1 MTGAFLRMTR
11 GLWGSTHPGPTL
23 VVTVLAA
30 ALSVAAGL
38 SLGRIVLLALAVF
51 AGQLSVGLS
60 NDALDA
66 GRDRAVGRTD
76 KPIARGDISLRTA
89 WVAAVLAV
97 VLALALSAP
106 LGLGML
112 AAHGI
117 FLASAWSYNAGLKAT
132 PISILP
138 FILGFGAFPTFAT
151 FAAHDPQLAAP
162 WALLA
167 GGALGA
173 AIHLTNVLPDLDDDA
188 RTGISGLPHRLGARP
203 SAALAAAAV
212 LVGAIA
218 VTAGATAVTAGAAD
232 GEILRVD
239 LTQIPVI
246 SWLFFALEVAVVL
259 VTLVLAVKGRSG
271 RLLFRLVMLAALL
284 LAAQLVAAGGSL
296 AG

>member
-1 MTGAFLRMTR
+1 MTGAFIRVAR
-11 GLWGSTHPGPTL
+11 ALWGSTHPGPTL

-30 ALSVAAGL
+30 ALSLAAGL
-38 SLGRIVLLALAVF
+38 SLWRIALLTLAVF

-76 KPIARGDISLRTA
+76 KPIARGDISLRTG
-89 WVAAVLAV
+89 WIAAI
-97 VLALALSAP
+97 LALALALGLSAP

-112 AAHGI
+112 AAHAI

-138 FILGFGAFPTFAT
+138 FILGFGAFPAFAT
-151 FAAHDPQLAAP
+151 LAARDPELAAP

-212 LVGAIA
+212 LIGAI
-218 VTAGATAVTAGAAD
+218 AVTAGAAD
-232 GEILRVD
+232 GEILQGD
-239 LTQIPVI
+239 LAQIPVI
-246 SWLFFALEVAVVL
+246 SWVFFALEVAVAL

-271 RLLFRLVMLAALL
+271 RVLFRLVMLAALL
-284 LAAQLVAAGGSL
+284 LVAQLVAAGGSL